1 MKENL
6 NNYHVHTT
14 WQEVLNGIS
23 LKDKKYLITG
33 ANIGLGKESA
43 KAILSHDGC
52 VILTVRTEEKKQT
65 LYEELIS
72 QFDSSLFE
80 IRLLDLA
87 SLADI
92 RRFTKELQ
100 LESTK
105 LDGVLGNAGI
115 MATDFKYTVDG
126 FEQQFGV
133 NHLGHFV
140 LINRLTACLLKGA
153 RIVMMTSGAHRLS
166 NVDLVDPNF
175 NHREYSRWT
184 AYGQSKSANVLF
196 AFEFD
201 RRWKDYN
208 VRAFAVAPGIV
219 LDTNLHLHLQHDD
232 FNELAEK
239 QDTDKVPVKS
249 LQAGV
254 ATQIMALCHPEFANK
269 GGIFLEHCNYSQ
281 VNGNTRQGTGVIPWV
296 LDTEFGKKLWQLS
309 EEMVNEVFPETAK
322 LAYEI
327 SYGELAHNRLP
338 QSQKLEL
345 TGIEFKTEDSIIEMF
360 FEQETCTIEGYHHP
374 EVSIPSIANY
384 ELIEVRDNL
393 FFVDLLFTENTE
405 ITASIAIDFKT
416 NKALFVLTRYQPAS
430 TPDQNAPIPL
440 KLASNYQQYFT
451 PAIVLTGN
459 HQVEHSQYP
468 HITKDLIGSRSLY
481 CYSTSIP
488 TVYEH
493 IYINSHWYCY
503 NVINGIRK
511 GDGGCD
517 QVSYY
522 KFDDSTYVVTWREL
536 LIDLSF
542 VFVYDL
548 DNKTTTG
555 KGWGNLS
562 DVNKMI
568 NIPAGAHIIS
578 LNSLNYPL
586 NYIPT

>member
-1 MKENL
+1 MNENL

-23 LKDKKYLITG
+23 LKNKKYLITG

-43 KAILSHDGC
+43 KAILSHEGY
-52 VILTVRTEEKKQT
+52 VILTVRTEEKKQK

-72 QFDSSLFE
+72 QFDVSLFD

-87 SLADI
+87 SLNDI
-92 RRFTKELQ
+92 RRFTKQ
-100 LESTK
+100 FYLEGIK

-115 MATDFKYTVDG
+115 MATDFKCTVDG

-153 RIVMMTSGAHRLS
+153 RVVMMTSGAHRLS
-166 NVDLVDPNF
+166 NVDLADPNF

-232 FNELAEK
+232 FKELADK
-239 QDTDKVPVKS
+239 QETDKVPVKS
-249 LQAGV
+249 LQAGA

-269 GGIFLEHCNYSQ
+269 GGVFLEHCNYSQ
-281 VNGNTRQGTGVIPWV
+281 VNGDTRQGTGVIPWV
-296 LDTEFGKKLWQLS
+296 LDVEFGQKLWQLS

-338 QSQKLEL
+338 KSQKLQL
-345 TGIEFKTEDSIIEMF
+345 MGVEFKTEDSIIEIF
-360 FEQETCTIEGYHHP
+360 FEQDTCTIEGYSHP
-374 EVSIPSIANY
+374 DISIPSIANY
-384 ELIEVRDNL
+384 ELVEIRDNL
-393 FFVDLLFTENTE
+393 FFADLLFTENTE
-405 ITASIAIDFKT
+405 ITVSIAIDFKS
-416 NKALFVLTRYQPAS
+416 NKALFILTRYQPAS
-430 TPDQNAPIPL
+430 TPDKNAPIPL

-459 HQVEHSQYP
+459 HQVDQCRYP

-481 CYSTSIP
+481 CYSASIP

-493 IYINSHWYCY
+493 IYMNSHWYCY

-568 NIPAGAHIIS
+568 NIPAGAHIIP
-578 LNSLNYPL
+578 LNPLNYPL